1 MDIRRIVNEEIS
13 RFLKEETE
21 DNNGGVSSLVPD
33 EIKSWNPIKDFKD
46 GYSNGSDAVD
56 GKMNNNGGNISNNS
70 NLPSINLSG
79 NALGGSSEGSAGGM
93 EGMAGGAEGLA
104 GGIEGAAGGVEM
116 AAVAV

>member
-1 MDIRRIVNEEIS
+1 MNIRKIVNEEIN

-21 DNNGGVSSLVPD
+21 ENDSVSSLVPD
-33 EIKSWNPIKDFKD
+33 EIKSWNPVKDFKD

-56 GKMNNNGGNISNNS
+56 GKMNNNSGNISNNS
-70 NLPSINLSG
+70 NLPSTNLSG
-79 NALGGSSEGSAGGM
+79 NALGGGSEGVAGGM

>member
-1 MDIRRIVNEEIS
+1 MNIKRIVNEEIH

-21 DNNGGVSSLVPD
+21 ENGSVSSLVPD
-33 EIKSWNPIKDFKD
+33 EIKTWNPVKDFKD

-56 GKMNNNGGNISNNS
+56 GKMNNNSNNS
-70 NLPSINLSG
+70 NQSPTNMAG
-79 NALGGSSEGSAGGM
+79 NALGGGSEGAAGGM

-104 GGIEGAAGGVEM
+104 GGIEGAEM

>member
-21 DNNGGVSSLVPD
+21 ENGNVSSLVPD
-33 EIKSWNPIKDFKD
+33 EIKTWNPIKDFKY

-56 GKMNNNGGNISNNS
+56 GKMNNSGNNS
-70 NLPSINLSG
+70 NQPSANISG
-79 NALGGSSEGSAGGM
+79 NALGGGSEGVAGGM

>member
-1 MDIRRIVNEEIS
+1 MNIRRIVNEEINK
-13 RFLKEETE
+13 FLREETE
-21 DNNGGVSSLVPD
+21 SNDNVTSLVPD
-33 EIKSWNPIKDFKD
+33 EMKSWNPIKDFKD

-56 GKMNNNGGNISNNS
+56 GKMNNNSGNISNNS
-70 NLPSINLSG
+70 NQSYTNISG

>member
-21 DNNGGVSSLVPD
+21 ENGSVSSLVPD
-33 EIKSWNPIKDFKD
+33 EVKSWNPIKDFKD

-56 GKMNNNGGNISNNS
+56 GKMNNNSGNISNNS
-70 NLPSINLSG
+70 NQSSTNISG

>member
-1 MDIRRIVNEEIS
+1 MNIRKIVNEEIH

-21 DNNGGVSSLVPD
+21 ENGSIASLVPD
-33 EIKSWNPIKDFKD
+33 EMKSWNPVKDFKY

-56 GKMNNNGGNISNNS
+56 GKMNNNSGNISNNS
-70 NLPSINLSG
+70 NQSPTNISG
-79 NALGGSSEGSAGGM
+79 NALGGGSESAAGGM